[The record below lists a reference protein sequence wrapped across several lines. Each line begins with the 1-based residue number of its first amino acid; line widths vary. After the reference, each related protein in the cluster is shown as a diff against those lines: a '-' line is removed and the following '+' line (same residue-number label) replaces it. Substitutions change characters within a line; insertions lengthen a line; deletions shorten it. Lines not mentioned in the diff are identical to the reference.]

1 MKCIQ
6 RQVNSKSKSSMLLF
20 TRQIWPVTL
29 TSVCLISMT
38 ISQTRVLMPSP
49 HSKSRPLHTTIGKFS
64 DLGAP
69 SADATDTTFVNIH
82 RVPASERNQMP
93 NHSATQQQV
102 TKGAMVI
109 KYNDYKAHS
118 SIIIQKINDI

>member
-1 MKCIQ
+1 
-6 RQVNSKSKSSMLLF
+6 
-20 TRQIWPVTL
+20 
-29 TSVCLISMT
+29 
-38 ISQTRVLMPSP
+38 MPSP

-69 SADATDTTFVNIH
+69 SADETDTTFVNIH
-82 RVPASERNQMP
+82 RVPASERKEMP
-93 NHSATQQQV
+93 NHGATQQQV

>member
-1 MKCIQ
+1 
-6 RQVNSKSKSSMLLF
+6 
-20 TRQIWPVTL
+20 
-29 TSVCLISMT
+29 
-38 ISQTRVLMPSP
+38 MPSP

-69 SADATDTTFVNIH
+69 SADETDTFVNIH
-82 RVPASERNQMP
+82 RVPASERKEMP
-93 NHSATQQQV
+93 NHGATQQQV